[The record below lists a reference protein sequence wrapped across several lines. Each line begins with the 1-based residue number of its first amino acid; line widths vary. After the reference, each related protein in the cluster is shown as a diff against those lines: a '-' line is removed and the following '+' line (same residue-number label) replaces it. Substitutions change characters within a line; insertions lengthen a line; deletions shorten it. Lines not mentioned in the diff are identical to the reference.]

1 MVNNS
6 YLCSEIFMQ
15 DSLHK
20 QNSTMKIALIGYGKM
35 GKMIEQIALSRG
47 HEIVSI
53 IDIDNQEDFESDAF
67 ASADVAIEFTTP
79 QTAYGNYLKAWAKG
93 VKVVSGSTGWL
104 KEHGD
109 EVHRACSEEGKTL
122 FWASNFS
129 VGVAIFSA
137 VNKYLASIMNGFP
150 QYDVKEVETH
160 HIHKLDHPSG
170 TGITLAEQIV
180 ERVDRKRGWTM
191 GYLQNPDG
199 SVEGSDSVEADLL
212 PISSIRRDEVPGIH
226 SISWDSEADLITI
239 THDAHSRKGFAL
251 GAVLAAE
258 FTATHNGLLSTDD
271 LFKF

>member
-1 MVNNS
+1 
-6 YLCSEIFMQ
+6 
-15 DSLHK
+15 
-20 QNSTMKIALIGYGKM
+20 MKIALIGYGKM
-35 GKMIEQIALSRG
+35 GKMIEEIALSRG

-53 IDIDNQEDFESDAF
+53 IDVNNQEEFESERF
-67 ASADVAIEFTTP
+67 ASADVAIEFTAP
-79 QTAYGNYLKAWAKG
+79 QVAYANYMKCWAKG

-109 EVHRACSEEGKTL
+109 DVRSACENDGKTL

-137 VNKYLASIMNGFP
+137 VNKYLAKIMNGFP
-150 QYDVKEVETH
+150 QYDVKMEETH

-180 ERVDRKRGWTM
+180 ERLDRKDNWTM
-191 GYLQNPDG
+191 GYLRNPDG
-199 SVEGSDSVEADLL
+199 SVEGSDNVSPELL

-226 SISWDSEADLITI
+226 TITYDSEADQITI

-251 GAVLAAE
+251 GAVIAAE
-258 FTATHNGLLSTDD
+258 FTAQHHGLLSTDD